1 MEVKG
6 TAIAANPRFIR
17 EKFGEAGF
25 QRWLNALHPGA
36 REIYGKPIMVSAF
49 FPIKEAL
56 VEPTE
61 KICELFYGGDL
72 KGAWEAGRFS
82 AYIALENISKA
93 FIKLGSIRFIIQRAS
108 RIMPSYYIPSEMQ
121 IVEDELNHA
130 LLRIT
135 QFPEM
140 HRVIEYRIGGWIQR
154 ALEMGGGRDL
164 KVEITKSLA
173 LNDHYTEF
181 IISWK

>member
-17 EKFGEAGF
+17 QKFGEVGF
-25 QRWLNALHPGA
+25 QCWLNALHPGA

-49 FPIKEAL
+49 FPIKEVL

-61 KICELFYGGDL
+61 KICELFYEGDL

-82 AYIALENISKA
+82 AHIALENISKA

-121 IVEDELNHA
+121 VVQNEPDRA

-135 QFPEM
+135 QFSEM
-140 HRVIEYRIGGWIQR
+140 HRTIEFRIGGWIQR
-154 ALEMGGGRDL
+154 ALEMGGGRDP
-164 KVEITKSLA
+164 KVDITKSLA
-173 LNDHYTEF
+173 LKDPYTEF
-181 IISWK
+181 AISWK